1 MFRGIDEVDW
11 ASLRHAYGSAEDV
24 PGLLRALASADQA
37 ERETALDRMYGA
49 VHHQGGVYDSTL
61 ACVPFLLALA
71 VREEVR
77 DRAGVVE
84 LLVSIGG
91 SDGAGGG
98 ASGDRG
104 GPDEVGG
111 GFGADRRG
119 PAEVGDGSGGDGG
132 GPAEVGGGSDGEG
145 CGSDGDGGGSGDLA
159 AQARAALCAGGDVF
173 ARLAGDADAGVRRAA
188 PAALVRFLDRPAR
201 VLALLRERIT
211 VERDDRV
218 LLALAESLGLF
229 ARRLLPAG
237 DCHAAEAVGLLAA
250 LSGPPY
256 GPGLRLAALGQ
267 LAQCAPELL
276 PADLVPTV
284 VRLLRDRSGQIG
296 CERLAQDGPGAD
308 TLAGRL
314 RRLRPSDEEG
324 SRLLR
329 TLHSALGG
337 RVADRV
343 ALLCGQLTSPH
354 PLDRC
359 NAVWMSARLFREWR
373 TDVVEPVTLIG
384 AQLGAEEGRL
394 HDAAVAVLVELFEL
408 ALPASDNLHAL
419 VTHRPELRVRH
430 TERGAPTLGGPLKAL
445 AGAGDARATPVLAEV
460 LAGPVVPHDLGLV
473 IPRLGR
479 AAAPLAPAL
488 RRHLA
493 RVPLDGPDTHERAV
507 PLLSALTALGDA
519 ESVPSVL
526 RLLRGMPDG
535 LRLGDAVTEAAV
547 RALGAVGSA
556 ALEATPDLRGLLETD
571 RAVAAADAL
580 WSVTGEADAL
590 VPVLLRKLTDAGKGR
605 YGPAAAADVL
615 GRLGPAARTALPALR
630 RMTGSGE
637 APERAAAAC
646 AVWRITGEPEQERVL
661 PVLRAAWT
669 EHPRTRTTIAGCVAA
684 LGPTGA
690 PLHDL
695 LRAEL
700 TSPRRHRADSGGCDS
715 HGIHE
720 DEGLLRVCRG
730 ALSREGGG

>member
-24 PGLLRALASADQA
+24 PGLLRGLASADRA

-77 DRAGVVE
+77 DRAGAVE

-91 SDGAGGG
+91 SD
-98 ASGDRG
+98 RG
-104 GPDEVGG
+104 E
-111 GFGADRRG
+111 F
-119 PAEVGDGSGGDGG
+119 
-132 GPAEVGGGSDGEG
+132 
-145 CGSDGDGGGSGDLA
+145 DGDGGGSGDLA
-159 AQARAALCAGGDVF
+159 AKACAALRAGADVF
-173 ARLAGDADAGVRRAA
+173 VLLAGDTDAGVRRAA

-229 ARRLLPAG
+229 ARRHLSAG
-237 DCHAAEAVGLLAA
+237 DCHAAEAVDLLAA

-276 PADLVPTV
+276 PTDLVPTV
-284 VRLLRDRSGQIG
+284 VRLLRDRSAQRG

-329 TLHSALGG
+329 TLHSALDG

-343 ALLCGQLTSPH
+343 ALLCGQLTSPDA
-354 PLDRC
+354 LDRC
-359 NAVWMSARLFREWR
+359 NAVWMSAGLFREWR

-384 AQLGAEEGRL
+384 AQLGSGEGRL

-408 ALPASDNLHAL
+408 ALPAADHLHAL
-419 VTHRPELRVRH
+419 VTCRPELRVRH
-430 TERGAPTLGGPLKAL
+430 GERGAPTLGGPLKAL
-445 AGAGDARATPVLAEV
+445 ARAGDARATPVLAEV
-460 LAGPVVPHDLGLV
+460 LAGPVVPHDLGLA
-473 IPRLGR
+473 IPHLGH

-488 RRHLA
+488 RRRLA

-535 LRLGDAVTEAAV
+535 LRLGDAVTESAV

-556 ALEATPDLRGLLETD
+556 AHEAIPDLRGLLETD
-571 RAVAAADAL
+571 CAIAAGDAL
-580 WSVTGEADAL
+580 WSVTGEADAV
-590 VPVLLRKLTDAGKGR
+590 VPVLLRKLADSGRGR
-605 YGPAAAADVL
+605 YRPTAAAGLL
-615 GRLGPAARTALPALR
+615 GRLGPAARAALPALR

-637 APERAAAAC
+637 ASERAAAAC
-646 AVWRITGEPEQERVL
+646 AVWRITGEPEREQVL

-684 LGPTGA
+684 LGSTGA

-720 DEGLLRVCRG
+720 DERLLRVCRG

>member
-24 PGLLRALASADQA
+24 PGLLRGLASADPA

-49 VHHQGGVYDSTL
+49 VHHQGDVYDSTL
-61 ACVPFLLALA
+61 ACVPFLLALT
-71 VREEVR
+71 VHEEVR

-91 SDGAGGG
+91 
-98 ASGDRG
+98 
-104 GPDEVGG
+104 
-111 GFGADRRG
+111 
-119 PAEVGDGSGGDGG
+119 
-132 GPAEVGGGSDGEG
+132 
-145 CGSDGDGGGSGDLA
+145 DGGGSGDLA
-159 AQARAALCAGGDVF
+159 ERARAALRARADVF
-173 ARLAGDADAGVRRAA
+173 VRLAGDADAGVRRAA
-188 PAALVRFLDRPAR
+188 PAALVRFVDRPAR

-218 LLALAESLGLF
+218 LLALAEGLGLF
-229 ARRLLPAG
+229 ARVRLPAG
-237 DCHAAEAVGLLAA
+237 DAQATEAVDLLAA

-267 LAQCAPELL
+267 LAQCAPESL

-284 VRLLRDRSGQIG
+284 VRLLRDRSGQRG
-296 CERLAQDGPGAD
+296 CERPAPDGPGAD

-343 ALLCGQLTSPH
+343 ALLCGQLTSPDA
-354 PLDRC
+354 LDRC
-359 NAVWMSARLFREWR
+359 NAVLMSAGLFREWR
-373 TDVVEPVTLIG
+373 TEAAQPVALIG

-394 HDAAVAVLVELFEL
+394 HDAAVAVLVELFQL
-408 ALPASDNLHAL
+408 ALPAADRLHAL
-419 VTHRPELRVRH
+419 VTFRPELRVRH
-430 TERGAPTLGGPLKAL
+430 GERGAPRLGGPLKAL
-445 AGAGDARATPVLAEV
+445 ARAGDARATPVLAEV

-473 IPRLGR
+473 IPHLGR

-488 RRHLA
+488 RRRLA
-493 RVPLDGPDTHERAV
+493 RVPLDGPDTQERAV

-519 ESVPSVL
+519 ESLPSVL

-535 LRLGDAVTEAAV
+535 LRLRDAVTGAAV
-547 RALGAVGSA
+547 RALVAFGSA
-556 ALEATPDLRGLLETD
+556 AREAIPDLRGLLETD
-571 RAVAAADAL
+571 CAVAAADAL
-580 WSVTGEADAL
+580 WSVTGEADAV
-590 VPVLLRKLTDAGKGR
+590 VPVLLRKLTDPGSGR
-605 YGPAAAADVL
+605 YRPAATADVL
-615 GRLGPAARTALPALR
+615 GRLGPAARAALPGLR

-637 APERAAAAC
+637 ASERAAAAC
-646 AVWRITGEPEQERVL
+646 AVWRITGDPEREQVL
-661 PVLRAAWT
+661 PVLRAAWA
-669 EHPRTRTTIAGCVAA
+669 EHPRTRTTIAGCLAA

-700 TSPRRHRADSGGCDS
+700 TSPRRHLADSGGCYGHD
-715 HGIHE
+715 IRA
-720 DEGLLRVCRG
+720 DEELLRLCRE
-730 ALSREGGG
+730 ALGREGGG

>member
-24 PGLLRALASADQA
+24 PGLLRGLASADPA
-37 ERETALDRMYGA
+37 ERATALDRMYGA
-49 VHHQGGVYDSTL
+49 VHHQGDVYDSTL

-71 VREEVR
+71 VREEVG

-91 SDGAGGG
+91 PDGGGDGAG
-98 ASGDRG
+98 SLRG
-104 GPDEVGG
+104 GG
-111 GFGADRRG
+111 
-119 PAEVGDGSGGDGG
+119 
-132 GPAEVGGGSDGEG
+132 
-145 CGSDGDGGGSGDLA
+145 GSDGDGGGGGSGDLA
-159 AQARAALCAGGDVF
+159 VKARAALRAGGDVF
-173 ARLAGDADAGVRRAA
+173 VRLAGDADAGVRRAA
-188 PAALVRFLDRPAR
+188 PAALVRFLDRPAD

-218 LLALAESLGLF
+218 LLALAEALGLF
-229 ARRLLPAG
+229 ARRHLPAG
-237 DCHAAEAVGLLAA
+237 DAHAAQAVALLAA

-256 GPGLRLAALGQ
+256 GPELRLAALGQ
-267 LAQCAPELL
+267 LAGCAPELL
-276 PADLVPTV
+276 PSDLVPTV
-284 VRLLRDRSGQIG
+284 VRLLRDRSARRG
-296 CERLAQDGPGAD
+296 CERLAPDGPGAD

-343 ALLCGQLTSPH
+343 ALLCGQLTSPD

-359 NAVWMSARLFREWR
+359 NAVWMSAGLVREWR
-373 TDVVEPVTLIG
+373 TDMAEPVALIG

-408 ALPASDNLHAL
+408 ALPAADHLHAL
-419 VTHRPELRVRH
+419 VTCRPGLRVRH
-430 TERGAPTLGGPLKAL
+430 GERGAPTLGGPLKAL
-445 AGAGDARATPVLAEV
+445 ARAGDARATPVLAEV

-473 IPRLGR
+473 IPHLGR

-488 RRHLA
+488 RRRLA

-507 PLLSALTALGDA
+507 PLLSALTSLGDA

-535 LRLGDAVTEAAV
+535 LRLRGAVTEAAV

-556 ALEATPDLRGLLETD
+556 AYEAIPDLRGLLETD
-571 RAVAAADAL
+571 CAVAAADAL
-580 WSVTGEADAL
+580 SSVTGEAHAV
-590 VPVLLRKLTDAGKGR
+590 VPVLLRKLTEGGRGR
-605 YGPAAAADVL
+605 YGPAAAADLL

-630 RMTGSGE
+630 RLTGSGE
-637 APERAAAAC
+637 ASERAAAAC
-646 AVWRITGEPEQERVL
+646 AVWRITGEPEQEQVL

-669 EHPRTRTTIAGCVAA
+669 KHPRTRTTIAGCVAA
-684 LGPTGA
+684 LGPAGA

-715 HGIHE
+715 HDIHE
-720 DEGLLRVCRG
+720 DEGLVRVCRG
-730 ALSREGGG
+730 VLGREGGG